1 MNAEFGPEMDG
12 AREAA
17 RRRVGCAPI
26 AGSRGWLVTAALLG
40 TRRAADHPR
49 STTFHRDHAAC
60 RVVPA
65 ISATRA
71 HDPASAIP
79 RADLPRA

>member
-1 MNAEFGPEMDG
+1 MNAESDPDRTEH
-12 AREAA
+12 ARP
-17 RRRVGCAPI
+17 RDVGLGVPPI
-26 AGSRGWLVTAALLG
+26 AGSRGWLVTAALFG